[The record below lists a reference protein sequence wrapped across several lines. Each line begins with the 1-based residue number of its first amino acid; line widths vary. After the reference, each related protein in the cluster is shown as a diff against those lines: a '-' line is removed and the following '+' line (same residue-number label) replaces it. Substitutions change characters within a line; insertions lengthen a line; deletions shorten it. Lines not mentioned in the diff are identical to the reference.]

1 MKKKDEKNGFYLNIV
16 FLGDEGVG
24 KSKYLNSFI
33 NNKLVN
39 MEDSLI
45 GINMEEKEYIIN
57 YKQKGILN
65 LIDTAGQD
73 KFKGITKNFYEK
85 GDGFIIFSSF
95 LIKESIK
102 SIFDW
107 IENIYQYKPK
117 DMPILNVIVDGDK
130 VEQETKDSIIDEMIN
145 YIISSGCPNPE
156 LFYYIE
162 CNYNID
168 DINECFKNYII
179 EILDFQKFNKMKK
192 KNKYKYLFF
201 KE

>member
-24 KSKYLNSFI
+24 KSKYLNSFL

-107 IENIYQYKPK
+107 IENIYQYKSK
-117 DMPILNVIVDGDK
+117 ELPILNVIVDGDK
-130 VEQETKDSIIDEMIN
+130 VEQETKDSIIDEMLN
-145 YIISSGCPNPE
+145 YIISRGCSNSE
-156 LFYYIE
+156 FYYIE

-168 DINECFKNYII
+168 DINKCFKNYII

-201 KE
+201 KK